1 MRESGAWP
9 RHSANT
15 SPSRSSR
22 RPQMPTVAPAAEKPR
37 ARSAPIPD
45 DAPVMSALRPVKSPV
60 MGWRVVSPA
69 VPLEPASALLTDR
82 VAVVTGAAVGIG
94 RGVALALAAYGAHVA
109 ACDRD
114 ADNLATLADDI
125 ESRGRRCVT
134 GVLDVR
140 EPEQVAS
147 FLETVAD
154 ALGHVDV
161 LVNNAGGGF
170 RANFAD
176 VSLKGQSSLVR
187 ENFDSVTYFIRGVL
201 PLMPA
206 EGGSI
211 VNITSIEAHR
221 AAPGFA
227 IYSAQKAAV
236 ASLSKSLALELGDRR
251 IRVNCVAPDVIPTP
265 GVGELPASASTP
277 LPVHGDVD
285 DVAAAVAFLAGDL
298 ARFVTGTTLHVDG
311 GNVAAGGWHRAGDG
325 TFHA

>member
-1 MRESGAWP
+1 
-9 RHSANT
+9 
-15 SPSRSSR
+15 
-22 RPQMPTVAPAAEKPR
+22 
-37 ARSAPIPD
+37 
-45 DAPVMSALRPVKSPV
+45 

-147 FLETVAD
+147 FLEKVAD
-154 ALGHVDV
+154 ALGRVDV

-265 GVGELPASASTP
+265 GVGELPASPSTP